1 MYLPVIADG
10 DGPAMDDVRALKTR
24 LLQFPL
30 SQLRL
35 HPDTASPAYLKLT
48 RTSITRMPKH
58 HYLTP
63 VLKSLHRLK
72 IPECIHFKVMSLT
85 SWAETWRRIW
95 GGPNKFFAA
104 QFQGKFP
111 FSGLIFPFSG

>member
-35 HPDTASPAYLKLT
+35 HPDTASPAYPKLT
-48 RTSITRMPKH
+48 RTV
-58 HYLTP
+58 HYQ
-63 VLKSLHRLK
+63 
-72 IPECIHFKVMSLT
+72 
-85 SWAETWRRIW
+85 
-95 GGPNKFFAA
+95 NA
-104 QFQGKFP
+104 QAPLFNSCP
-111 FSGLIFPFSG
+111 